1 MFKKLYYNLIIAI
14 KVWLA
19 SINPNTFEYAL
30 DYRHEHWILDDYKQR
45 LQWHYFG
52 MPQYIKDAFRYKAMW
67 NKNKKEYIEKVLN
80 SDWKWK
86 GLNQCSSSS

>member
-1 MFKKLYYNLIIAI
+1 MKKLYYNILIVF

-52 MPQYIKDAFRYKAMW
+52 MPQHVKDHFYYKAIW
-67 NKNKKEYIEKVLN
+67 NKKKEKYLNNILTKGVL
-80 SDWKWK
+80 SHDRRK
-86 GLNQCSSSS
+86 NQ